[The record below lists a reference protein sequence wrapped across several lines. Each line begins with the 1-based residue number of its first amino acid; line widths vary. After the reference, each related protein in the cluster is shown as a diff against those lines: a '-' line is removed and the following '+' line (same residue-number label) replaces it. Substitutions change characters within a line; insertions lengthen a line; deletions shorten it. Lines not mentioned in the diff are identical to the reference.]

1 MDAVVF
7 ILTLYKAIEV
17 WRSGP
22 STLFEVLVRDGMFVL
37 GISNGRHSLTQ
48 SYLRFDILPV
58 STIVVFLVG
67 DSFEISCVDSV
78 LAMANLSNILTLSVS
93 IRLRSTSSMPCVD

>member
-7 ILTLYKAIEV
+7 ILTLYKAVGV

-22 STLFEVLVRDGMFVL
+22 STLFEILVRDGKL
-37 GISNGRHSLTQ
+37 ILCISNDRHSPTQ
-48 SYLRFDILPV
+48 SHQRFNIFSV
-58 STIVVFLVG
+58 SAIIACQV
-67 DSFEISCVDSV
+67 DESFEIRCVNSV

-93 IRLRSTSSMPCVD
+93 I